1 MSKSSLLISQYG
13 FYVIFSETE
22 AGGKT
27 PESLTPILRD
37 KSVHAVGWS
46 FALQCLSNLFL
57 SHKTIHLNV
66 RIWIPPGHKKGGK
79 PYWNYR
85 LEISIE
91 DKHPCVGIPTIIEG
105 QTYGKD
111 VDLNCCQERR

>member
-1 MSKSSLLISQYG
+1 MSSASFNNMSNLSSFILKNI
-13 FYVIFSETE
+13 FYVFFRETE

-57 SHKTIHLNV
+57 SHKTIHLNA
-66 RIWIPPGHKKGGK
+66 RTWIPPGHKKGGET
-79 PYWNYR
+79 
-85 LEISIE
+85 LESPPNQRGE
-91 DKHPCVGIPTIIEG
+91 K
-105 QTYGKD
+105 
-111 VDLNCCQERR
+111 